1 MLTGRLE
8 KMHFARFDEGD
19 DLFECIRK
27 VAEDKKIKAGAFF
40 VIGALKNAVVGF
52 YKEGNHTNIELKEH
66 LEIASCTGNIA
77 LGPQDEIIVHAHIVV
92 SNEKGQAFGGHLF
105 QGNQVGPTA
114 ELVLFEGAEI
124 LLRRTYDEKTKLK
137 LLKL

>member
-1 MLTGRLE
+1 MLTGRIE
-8 KMHFARFDEGD
+8 KIHFARFEEDD
-19 DLFECIRK
+19 DLLECIRK

-77 LGPQDEIIVHAHIVV
+77 LGPQDEIIVHAHLVV
-92 SNEKGQAFGGHLF
+92 SSEKGQAFGGLLLR
-105 QGNQVGPTA
+105 GTRVGPTA

>member
-1 MLTGRLE
+1 ME
-8 KMHFARFDEGD
+8 KMRFARFEDGD
-19 DLFECIRK
+19 DLLDCIKK

-66 LEIASCTGNIA
+66 LEIASCTGNMA
-77 LGPQDEIIVHAHIVV
+77 LGPENEIIVHAHIVV

-105 QGNQVGPTA
+105 QGSRVGPTA
-114 ELVLFEGAEI
+114 ELVLFEGEGI
-124 LLRRTYDEKTKLK
+124 LLQRTYDVRTKLK